1 MRVELVKPKLTKI
14 YCSKHQTPQYVDL
27 AEINSIEVSDSD
39 FGRGGYTYGKSEY
52 SSVMIGLKSGHSLN
66 MTIKTA
72 DIEKLLVLEHNKI

>member
-14 YCSKHQTPQYVDL
+14 YCNKHQNAQYVDL

>member
-1 MRVELVKPKLTKI
+1 MRVELLKPKLTKI
-14 YCSKHQTPQYVDL
+14 YCSKHQTYQYVDL

-66 MTIKTA
+66 MTIKTS

>member
-1 MRVELVKPKLTKI
+1 MLTRI
-14 YCSKHQTPQYVDL
+14 YCSKHQTSQYVDL
-27 AEINSIEVSDSD
+27 AEIDSIEVSDSD
-39 FGRGGYTYGKSEY
+39 YGRGGYTYGKSEY